1 MREKNSSA
9 VAFMNPQT
17 AIEALVDLIQSRE
30 SLEDYEMW
38 HVDAR
43 SVLTEYF
50 GESSVHVR
58 NLAETTSWRWQELST
73 GHKHPRRLEHMR
85 TEAADRAT
93 GVLREAVYAIEFSMA
108 SCGPLDDVSL
118 DLSLLETIRA
128 AVRMRDWVRIPAE
141 RRATRAQ

>member
-9 VAFMNPQT
+9 VASMNPQT
-17 AIEALVDLIQSRE
+17 AIDALVDLIQSRE
-30 SLEDYEMW
+30 SLEDQVW
-38 HVDAR
+38 HGEAC

-73 GHKHPRRLEHMR
+73 GHKHRRGLEHMR

-93 GVLREAVYAIEFSMA
+93 GVLREAVYAIEFSIG
-108 SCGPLDDVSL
+108 SCGPLDDVSM
-118 DLSLLETIRA
+118 DLSLLENIGV

-141 RRATRAQ
+141 RRETGAQ